1 MLSRKALAIA
11 SLSTIV
17 CSGAALAEDG
27 FKSSKFLT
35 YAADAQKSYIS
46 TAVVAATTI
55 ASLNSAAQ
63 AKCLGSW
70 ITEHSGGGYQS
81 IMDVMRKYPDDHPM
95 GLIVAV
101 LQRDC
106 GPLKYVSL
114 IDLYFR
120 IKHPERARLIAE

>member
-1 MLSRKALAIA
+1 MAIA

-17 CSGAALAEDG
+17 CSAALADDG

-55 ASLNSAAQ
+55 ASLNSASQ

-70 ITEHSGGGYQS
+70 ITEHSGGGYPTV
-81 IMDVMRKYPDDHPM
+81 MEVMRKYPDDHPM
-95 GLIVAV
+95 GLILAV

-106 GPLKYVSL
+106 GPLKYV
-114 IDLYFR
+114 
-120 IKHPERARLIAE
+120 K